1 MGRNRDFRLLWI
13 GETTSRLGSNVTT
26 VALPLV
32 AVVTLHAGTFAVG
45 ALSAAVWLP
54 WLVIGLPAG
63 AWVDRLPRR
72 PVMLVCDAVS
82 AVLFVSVPVA
92 AWLGV
97 LSLAQLLVVAVLT
110 GAAGVFFFTAY
121 RVYLPSLVDQDELA
135 GAIGKTGSSESA
147 AQLVGRALG
156 GVLAQW
162 FGAVLSLLAD
172 PVTFL
177 VSAVCLVSI
186 RSKETAV
193 PQRIPGHSLRR
204 DIGEGLRWLRRDP
217 YLRGLALFGG
227 VGNLGLTGY
236 AALQVVFLVR
246 VIGVS
251 ASAVGALVAVTGAGG
266 VVGALL
272 VTRITRRWGTARGLV
287 WTLGF
292 TLPFGLLIPLSGNG
306 FRLLFLI
313 VGGFV
318 TGAGVVAANVIAG
331 TFRQVYCPARLRGRV
346 VASSA
351 LISNGAGPLGAL
363 LAGALGAAIGVRPTV
378 WVMMGILL
386 CAGLIVLAGPIRH
399 GRELPATPESDWRD
413 SGPVPDRTGG

>member
-1 MGRNRDFRLLWI
+1 
-13 GETTSRLGSNVTT
+13 
-26 VALPLV
+26 
-32 AVVTLHAGTFAVG
+32 
-45 ALSAAVWLP
+45 
-54 WLVIGLPAG
+54 
-63 AWVDRLPRR
+63 
-72 PVMLVCDAVS
+72 
-82 AVLFVSVPVA
+82 
-92 AWLGV
+92 
-97 LSLAQLLVVAVLT
+97 
-110 GAAGVFFFTAY
+110 
-121 RVYLPSLVDQDELA
+121 VYLPSLVGQDELA

-147 AQLVGRALG
+147 AQLAGRALG

-186 RSKETAV
+186 RSKETPV
-193 PQRIPGHSLRR
+193 PQRTPGHSLRR

-272 VTRITRRWGTARGLV
+272 
-287 WTLGF
+287 
-292 TLPFGLLIPLSGNG
+292 
-306 FRLLFLI
+306 
-313 VGGFV
+313 
-318 TGAGVVAANVIAG
+318 
-331 TFRQVYCPARLRGRV
+331 
-346 VASSA
+346 
-351 LISNGAGPLGAL
+351 
-363 LAGALGAAIGVRPTV
+363 AGALGAAIGVRPTA

-399 GRELPATPESDWRD
+399 GRELPATPEPDWRD